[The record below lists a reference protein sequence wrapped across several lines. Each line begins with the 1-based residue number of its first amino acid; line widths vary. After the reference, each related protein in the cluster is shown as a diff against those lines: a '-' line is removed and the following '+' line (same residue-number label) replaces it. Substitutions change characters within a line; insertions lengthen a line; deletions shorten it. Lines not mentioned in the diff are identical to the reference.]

1 MMLAMVA
8 RVERTRSR
16 VALGLWASTALLGV
30 GGIILTALAW
40 PDLKPSDSY
49 TAMVLPFAGVIY
61 ATLGAVIVRR
71 AGNRIGWMLLGEGL
85 GSNVIALTSG
95 YAIVG
100 VLTHPGALPGPKVVG
115 AISEVVFV
123 PIVTTLE
130 LLLVVFPSG
139 ALPSRRWRPFATGAI
154 GVAGLAVVGFIVSS
168 RQVGLPAPGGVSLQ
182 FPNPLAIRSLGHGVS
197 TALLGTLPS
206 FSVVAVLLF
215 AAAAVALVARYRSG
229 DPVLRQ
235 QIKWVVSLAA
245 VAVVSQA
252 VLATALAVGGTDSP
266 AVLVAGL
273 VSALVILIG
282 IPIAITIAILKYGL
296 YQIDVIINRTVVYGL
311 LAAALTAVYVTIV
324 VGIGTLVGYGG
335 GPLLTTIAAVAI
347 ALLFQPLRRRAQRVA
362 NRLVYGERATPY
374 QVLSDFA
381 ESMAG
386 RLGLDQALDRMASV
400 LADGT
405 GATRVDVWI
414 RVGSDLRPAATWPRD
429 AAAPDPLALSN
440 DSELPEI
447 EGATRVVAVRQ
458 RDELLGALALEK
470 PRNEHLSVGEDRLL
484 QHLAS
489 QAGLVLRNARLTA
502 ELRAKIDEL
511 RASRRRLVEA
521 QDEERR
527 KIERNLHDG
536 AQQRIVSLSVQLGL
550 LARFAGDEERV
561 KLMAQQLKDD
571 LQEALDDLRDLAR
584 GIYPPLLADRGL
596 PAALE
601 AQARKAVVTTTLE
614 LDGVGR
620 YPQEVETAVYFCALE
635 AIQNIA
641 KHAEAT
647 STVIRLAERDGYLQF
662 EIEDDGR
669 GFDPARTGYGTGHQ
683 GMADRLDAIGGTLEV
698 ASEPARGTTVCG
710 RIKLP

>member
-1 MMLAMVA
+1 MRA
-8 RVERTRSR
+8 EGTTSR
-16 VALGLWASTALLGV
+16 AASAIWAATALLGV
-30 GGIILTALAW
+30 GGIVVTALAW

-49 TAMVLPFAGVIY
+49 TAMALPLAGVGY
-61 ATLGAVIVRR
+61 STLGALVVRR

-85 GSNVIALTSG
+85 GATVIALTSG

-115 AISEVVFV
+115 AMSEVVFV

-130 LLLVVFPSG
+130 LLLMVFPSG
-139 ALPSRRWRPFATGAI
+139 ALPSRRWRPL
-154 GVAGLAVVGFIVSS
+154 VAGAMGITGVAVVGFIVSS

-206 FSVVAVLLF
+206 FSVFAVLLF
-215 AAAAVALVARYRSG
+215 AAAAVALVVRYRSG
-229 DPVLRQ
+229 DSVLRQ
-235 QIKWVVSLAA
+235 QIKWVASLA
-245 VAVVSQA
+245 VLAVVCQA
-252 VLATALAVGGTDSP
+252 VLALALAIAGSDSP
-266 AVLVAGL
+266 AVLGAGL
-273 VSALVILIG
+273 LSALVILVG

-296 YQIDVIINRTVVYGL
+296 YQIDIIINRTVVYGL
-311 LAAALTAVYVTIV
+311 LAAALTAIYVTIV
-324 VGIGTLVGYGG
+324 VGIGTLAGYGG
-335 GPLLTTIAAVAI
+335 GPVLTTTAAVAI
-347 ALLFQPLRRRAQRVA
+347 ALLFQPLRRRAQRMA

-381 ESMAG
+381 ENMAG
-386 RLGLDQALDRMASV
+386 TLGLDQVLDRMASV

-429 AAAPDPLALSN
+429 AAAPEPLALSN
-440 DSELPEI
+440 QGELPWI

-458 RDELLGALALEK
+458 GDELLGALALQK
-470 PRNEHLSVGEDRLL
+470 PRNEPLSVGEDRLL

-521 QDEERR
+521 QDQERR

-536 AQQRIVSLSVQLGL
+536 AQQRIVALKVQLGL
-550 LARFAGDEERV
+550 LGRFVGDEERV
-561 KLMAQQLKDD
+561 KLMSQQLQDA
-571 LQEALDDLRDLAR
+571 LQEALEDLRDLAR
-584 GIYPPLLADRGL
+584 GIYPPLLAEQGL

-601 AQARKAVVTTTLE
+601 AQARRAVVKTTVE
-614 LDGVGR
+614 SDGLGR
-620 YPQEVETAVYFCALE
+620 YPQEVEAAVYFCALE
-635 AIQNIA
+635 AMQNVA
-641 KHAEAT
+641 KYADAA
-647 STVIRLAERDGYLQF
+647 STVIRLAERDGNLLF
-662 EIEDDGR
+662 EIQDDGR
-669 GFDPARTGYGTGHQ
+669 GFKLDGTGYGTGLQ
-683 GMADRLDAIGGTLEV
+683 GMVDRLDAIGGTLDV
-698 ASEPARGTTVCG
+698 TSEPGRGTLVRG
-710 RIKLP
+710 RIRLP

>member
-1 MMLAMVA
+1 MPPMVA
-8 RVERTRSR
+8 GVERTRTR
-16 VALGLWASTALLGV
+16 VALGLWASTALIGV
-30 GGIILTALAW
+30 GGIVLTALAW
-40 PDLKPSDSY
+40 PDLKPADYS
-49 TAMVLPFAGVIY
+49 AMALPLAGMGY
-61 ATLGAVIVRR
+61 ATLGAVIIRR

-85 GSNVIALTSG
+85 GSTVIALTSG

-100 VLTHPGALPGPKVVG
+100 VLTHPGALPSPKVVG

-139 ALPSRRWRPFATGAI
+139 ALPSRRWRPFAAGAI
-154 GVAGLAVVGFIVSS
+154 GATGVAVVGFIVSS
-168 RQVGLPAPGGVSLQ
+168 RQVGLPVPGGVSLQ
-182 FPNPLAIRSLGHGVS
+182 FPNPLAIRSLGHGAS
-197 TALLGTLPS
+197 AGLLGTLPS
-206 FSVVAVLLF
+206 FSVFAVLLF
-215 AAAAVALVARYRSG
+215 AAAAVALVVRYRSG

-235 QIKWVVSLAA
+235 QIKWVASLAA

-252 VLATALAVGGTDSP
+252 VLAIAIAAGGTDSP

-311 LAAALTAVYVTIV
+311 LAAALTAIYVTIV
-324 VGIGTLVGYGG
+324 VGIGTLAGYGG
-335 GPLLTTIAAVAI
+335 GPMLTSVAAVAI

-381 ESMAG
+381 ENMAG
-386 RLGLDQALDRMASV
+386 TLGLDQVLDRMASV

-405 GATRVDVWI
+405 GATHVDVWM
-414 RVGSDLRPAATWPRD
+414 RVGSDLRPAATWPRE
-429 AAAPDPLALSN
+429 AVTPNPLALSKGG
-440 DSELPEI
+440 ELPEI

-458 RDELLGALALEK
+458 GDELLGALALQK
-470 PRNEHLSVGEDRLL
+470 PRNEPLSVGEDRLL
-484 QHLAS
+484 HHLAS
-489 QAGLVLRNARLTA
+489 QAGLVLRNSRLTA

-511 RASRRRLVEA
+511 RASRRRLVGA
-521 QDEERR
+521 QDDERR

-536 AQQRIVSLSVQLGL
+536 AQQRIVALKVQLGL
-550 LARFAGDEERV
+550 LARFAGDEDRL
-561 KLMAQQLKDD
+561 KLMAQQLQDA
-571 LQEALDDLRDLAR
+571 LEEALDDLRDLAR
-584 GIYPPLLADRGL
+584 GIYPPLLADQGL

-601 AQARKAVVTTTLE
+601 AQARKAVVTTTVE
-614 LDGVGR
+614 PDGVGR
-620 YPQEVETAVYFCALE
+620 YPQEVEAAVYFSVLE
-635 AIQNIA
+635 AMQNIA

-647 STVIRLAERDGYLQF
+647 STIIRLAERDGYLQF

-669 GFDPARTGYGTGHQ
+669 GFDPARTGYGTGLQ

-698 ASEPARGTTVCG
+698 ASERARGTTVRG
-710 RIKLP
+710 RINLP